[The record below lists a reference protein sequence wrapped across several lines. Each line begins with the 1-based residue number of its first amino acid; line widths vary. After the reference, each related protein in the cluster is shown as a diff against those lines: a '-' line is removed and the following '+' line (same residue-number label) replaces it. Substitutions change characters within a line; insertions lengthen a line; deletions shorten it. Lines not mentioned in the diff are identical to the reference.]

1 VDNSGNE
8 ALKVTRYVNVDECEK
23 SIGMEEGLAR
33 YVRVYPNPT
42 RGEFL
47 VDVQLP
53 QNTELSIVITDMLGH
68 QINALSLH
76 NTVGGTFRIDLSNQA
91 AGVYFVNVTT
101 TESSIIEKITLTK

>member
-1 VDNSGNE
+1 
-8 ALKVTRYVNVDECEK
+8 
-23 SIGMEEGLAR
+23 
-33 YVRVYPNPT
+33 
-42 RGEFL
+42 
-47 VDVQLP
+47 
-53 QNTELSIVITDMLGH
+53 LSIVITDMLGH